1 LYGWSLREEQKLQVF
16 ENKMLTKIFRPK
28 KGVVSGQFRV
38 LHNRDFNDYTSHPG
52 LYDNEM

>member
-1 LYGWSLREEQKLQVF
+1 MYGWSLREEQKLQVF